1 MSNFKASE
9 NRLSLLLG
17 ANVAGD
23 LKLKPVFIYLG
34 SLRITV
40 NLRCLCSIN
49 ETRKLRWQHICS
61 QHEVLNILNQLWKHN
76 AQKRIPFKI
85 WRELT
90 MYLVTQELWWRSTV
104 RFMLFSCLL
113 MQHMGFPD
121 GSRIKNLPALSLS
134 SWAELL
140 VLSCLWTLELLF
152 LGLWTQKFIPMTP
165 WFSASWLR
173 LNSIIS
179 FHESPACRDRIAG
192 LLSLH
197 NHVSQSL

>member
-1 MSNFKASE
+1 MQLVT
-9 NRLSLLLG
+9 LSWSQCSFTT
-17 ANVAGD
+17 
-23 LKLKPVFIYLG
+23 LKILG

-40 NLRCLCSIN
+40 NPRCLCSIN

-61 QHEVLNILNQLWKHN
+61 QHEVLNILNPLWKHD

-121 GSRIKNLPALSLS
+121 GSQIKNLPANARDMCLIPVLGRSLG
-134 SWAELL
+134 EGNDNPLQY
-140 VLSCLWTLELLF
+140 SCLENHMDGGVWWDTVHGVKKSWT
-152 LGLWTQKFIPMTP
+152 
-165 WFSASWLR
+165 WL
-173 LNSIIS
+173 S
-179 FHESPACRDRIAG
+179 D
-192 LLSLH
+192 
-197 NHVSQSL
+197 

>member
-121 GSRIKNLPALSLS
+121 GSRIKNLPANARDVYSIPGLGRYPGEGHGNPLQYFCLENPMERGVWWATVHGVMKNWTWLS
-134 SWAELL
+134 
-140 VLSCLWTLELLF
+140 
-152 LGLWTQKFIPMTP
+152 
-165 WFSASWLR
+165 
-173 LNSIIS
+173 
-179 FHESPACRDRIAG
+179 D
-192 LLSLH
+192 
-197 NHVSQSL
+197 